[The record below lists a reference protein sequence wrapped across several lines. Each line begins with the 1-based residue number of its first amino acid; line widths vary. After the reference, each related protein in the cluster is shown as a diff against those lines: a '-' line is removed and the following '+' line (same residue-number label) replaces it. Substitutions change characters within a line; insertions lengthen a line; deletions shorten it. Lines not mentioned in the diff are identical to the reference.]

1 MVYKSLDALRFSY
14 HCAMVTICPLYGCG
28 IMLYRFD
35 IDSYAEGGRKA
46 PSHTMVSTAP
56 GAAFHWCT
64 VS

>member
-35 IDSYAEGGRKA
+35 IEQCCAKAASA

-56 GAAFHWCT
+56 EAAFHWYT